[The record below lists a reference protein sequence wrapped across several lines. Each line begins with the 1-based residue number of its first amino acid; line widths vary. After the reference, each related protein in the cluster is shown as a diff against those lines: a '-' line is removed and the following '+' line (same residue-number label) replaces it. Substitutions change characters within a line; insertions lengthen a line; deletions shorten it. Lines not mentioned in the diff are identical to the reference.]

1 MIELPIDWQ
10 DPAAAILVLLFCG
23 HLFADFLF
31 QTSRL
36 VDAKKNSIAGVA
48 AHTFYVGLVQG
59 VVVLPFSW
67 SGRSLLLVLGIA
79 AAHFV
84 IDALK
89 VRLGR
94 SHPRH
99 VLPWFFLDQGLHA
112 GAILL
117 AWSLWPL
124 HRVDPPSAPLGTTA
138 LLLAVLAF
146 NANGGSA
153 IVTAALTGLSSPPE
167 GDEGPKGAGHRIGVL
182 ERWMIL
188 GLVWMGQWGAVGL
201 VLTAKSIARFKRME
215 EQAFAEIY
223 LVGTMTSVIVAMVSG
238 MALQALLPS

>member
-10 DPAAAILVLLFCG
+10 DPAAAILVLLCCG
-23 HLFADFLF
+23 HLCADFLF

-36 VDAKKNSIAGVA
+36 VDAKKNSIAAVA
-48 AHTFYVGLVQG
+48 AHTFYVGVVQG
-59 VVVLPFSW
+59 AVVLPFSW
-67 SGRSLLLVLGIA
+67 SGRSLLLVLGIT
-79 AAHFV
+79 AAHFL
-84 IDALK
+84 IDAVK

-94 SHPRH
+94 THPQH
-99 VLPWFFLDQGLHA
+99 VLAWFFLDQGLHV

-117 AWSLWPL
+117 AWSVWPL
-124 HRVDPPSAPLGTTA
+124 HSVSPPSPALGTTA
-138 LLLAVLAF
+138 LLLAILAF

-153 IVTAALTGLSSPPE
+153 IVTATLANLSSPPE
-167 GDEGPKGAGHRIGVL
+167 GDEGPKGAGHRIGIL

-223 LVGTMTSVIVAMVSG
+223 LVGTMTSVIVAMISG
-238 MALQALLPS
+238 MALQALLP